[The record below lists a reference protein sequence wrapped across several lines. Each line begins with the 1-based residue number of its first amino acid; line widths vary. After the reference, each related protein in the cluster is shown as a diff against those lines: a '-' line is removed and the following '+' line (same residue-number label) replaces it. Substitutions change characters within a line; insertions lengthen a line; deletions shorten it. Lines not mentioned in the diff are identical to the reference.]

1 MRAGTFVGL
10 LLIAVA
16 AQPVLP
22 GGEGKEAGSRR
33 PGWVEFEA
41 NVQRYLEVRKTAVKP
56 AGDLKRKADP
66 ASVIAHEQELAEAI
80 RKARPDA
87 KAGDVLTPA
96 AQKYFQGLTSK
107 QVRAPGGV
115 AVKDTIKQGNPATEK
130 EGADVE
136 LKVNGTYPKAAPKS
150 TMPPSLLAR
159 FPKLPKELEYRFI
172 GRTLVLLDV
181 PANLIIDYAPQVG
194 PPQ

>member
-1 MRAGTFVGL
+1 MFVGL
-10 LLIAVA
+10 LLIAVP
-16 AQPVLP
+16 AQSMLP
-22 GGEGKEAGSRR
+22 GGEGKKPGSTR
-33 PGWVEFEA
+33 PGWAEFEA
-41 NVQRYLEVRKTAVKP
+41 NVQRYMEVRKAAVKP
-56 AGDLKRKADP
+56 VGELKRKADP
-66 ASVIAHEQELAEAI
+66 ARALAHEQELAEAI
-80 RKARPDA
+80 RSARPEA
-87 KAGDVLTPA
+87 KVGEILTPA
-96 AQKYFQGLTSK
+96 ARKYFQGLTSE

-115 AVKDTIKQGNPATEK
+115 AVKDTMKQGNPATDD
-130 EGADVE
+130 EGADVA

-194 PPQ
+194 PAQ